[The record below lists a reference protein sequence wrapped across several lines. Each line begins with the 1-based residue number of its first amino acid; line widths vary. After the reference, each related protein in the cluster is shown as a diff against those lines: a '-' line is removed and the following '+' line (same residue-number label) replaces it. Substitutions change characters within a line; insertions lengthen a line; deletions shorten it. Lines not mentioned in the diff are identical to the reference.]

1 MESDLQEMVAAARK
15 RVPEVTPVQA
25 ASDLGS
31 GKVTFVDVREASEW
45 ADGRIAFATHVPISQ
60 VEEAAET
67 SLKELKD
74 EPIVTY
80 CSHGVRSLL
89 AADALK
95 RLGFTNVSSM
105 VGGLVAWQ
113 DQDLPTEGSGG

>member
-1 MESDLQEMVAAARK
+1 MQEMVAAAKK
-15 RVPEVTPVQA
+15 RVPEITPGQA
-25 ASDLGS
+25 ASDLES
-31 GKVTFVDVREASEW
+31 GKITFLDVRETSEW
-45 ADGRIAFATHVPISQ
+45 AEGRIASARHVPISQ

-67 SLKELKD
+67 LLKELKD

-89 AADALK
+89 AADSLK
-95 RLGFTNVSSM
+95 RLGFTNVSSL

-113 DQDLPTEGSGG
+113 DQGLSTERDS